1 MHLIDER
8 SAALKQ
14 GDESRA
20 AEITTELSRKCR
32 RAKKAFFKK
41 EVEEYDWE
49 GVRRLRPLQVA
60 QTRVKNVA
68 GVVQPTANRAQT
80 FAEHYRD
87 KQWARDANLPPLPP
101 RPALRPRATVTEGLF
116 QPAELR
122 RAKKEIKRDK
132 ESGTDEISSNFLLEI
147 LSTPEGF
154 TIVLSIMNSCFS
166 NAELPTMFHVGRIAA
181 IYKKKGDVGL
191 PESYRPISLLQT
203 LYKLFTKLL
212 ELRLRPAMEEA
223 ISPGHH
229 LFVSCF
235 LPHSFDNSH
244 HRHHLK

>member
-1 MHLIDER
+1 MNLIDER
-8 SAALKQ
+8 SAALRS

-20 AEITTELSRKCR
+20 AEITTELSCQCR
-32 RAKKAFFKK
+32 WAKKAFFKK

-212 ELRLRPAMEEA
+212 DLRLRPALEEA
-223 ISPGHH
+223 LSRWQYGLRKNASVDIAIT
-229 LFVSCF
+229 VE
-235 LPHSFDNSH
+235 
-244 HRHHLK
+244 